1 MANGFKSGGR
11 EAGTPNKRKAIGKRV
26 EEFLEYEWDKIHT
39 YMEGM
44 SDKEKADFVLKLLPY
59 ATPKYSS
66 RTYQTDVLE
75 DFGIF
80 QDVQI
85 VTNVDEKD
93 RLEKVRAYEEKQGVK
108 IL

>member
-1 MANGFKSGGR
+1 M
-11 EAGTPNKRKAIGKRV
+11 
-26 EEFLEYEWDKIHT
+26 EEMTH
-39 YMEGM
+39 
-44 SDKEKADFVLKLLPY
+44 KEKAEFIVKLLPY

-66 RTYQTDVLE
+66 RTHQTDVLE

-93 RLEKVRAYEEKQGVK
+93 RLEKVRAYEEKHGVK

>member
-1 MANGFKSGGR
+1 MANGFKTGGR
-11 EAGTPNKRKAIGKRV
+11 EAGTPNKRQAIGKRV
-26 EEFLEYEWDKIHT
+26 EKILEYEWNNIHT
-39 YMEGM
+39 HMEGI
-44 SDKEKADFVLKLLPY
+44 SDKEKAEFVLKLLLY

-66 RTYQTDVLE
+66 RTYQTDVSE

-85 VTNVDEKD
+85 ITNVDEKD
-93 RLEKVRAYEEKQGVK
+93 RLEKVRAYEEKHCVE